1 MKEIVNELMEFYSLR
16 KIATLTGVSLS
27 TLTRINKGNHLTL
40 NKNKEKLYAFFRQHI
55 LQHME
60 DVSIKDLIENNNS
73 RLLIDTPDDLQYII
87 RLIVKQEKQ
96 CKLIKTKSCIL
107 EASNTHMVESA
118 KDGWIAIE
126 DIKPGVILKTIFGD
140 EGVTSI
146 EDTGIKKV
154 YDITV
159 NHNNHRYWAGGI
171 SNHNCGKTYLALQT
185 AARAQQAGKQI
196 VIFDSEFAIDHEFA
210 SNLGLDTS
218 KIIYFP
224 VKTIE
229 QCKNAVYKFLSNVH
243 ELGLIGQFFII
254 IDSLGAMISE
264 MDYKRM
270 EKGSESKDMGSYAG
284 SMKSL
289 IKACNS
295 LAGMTQTTI
304 ICTNH
309 IYDDPSSMFTQLVK
323 PMPGGKIVRY
333 LPTTIVQLSANNVK
347 AGDKDRK
354 ITEEAVGGSHGEVG
368 IEIRGLG
375 VKNRIC
381 KPLNQAY
388 MYLSFENG
396 LSKYYGLMDL
406 ALELG
411 ALINRAGRIYDA
423 ETDELYGYS
432 KDIQFDAEFWESF
445 IDKLQPYVEKAW
457 HYKTEA
463 ERQAAIKKDIEMEQ
477 QILNE
482 DE

>member
-1 MKEIVNELMEFYSLR
+1 MAKKKEKEIVDINSLTPEEKKKRIAQAMDTLREFSPM
-16 KIATLTGVSLS
+16 VSFLD
-27 TLTRINKGNHLTL
+27 N
-40 NKNKEKLYAFFRQHI
+40 A
-55 LQHME
+55 M
-60 DVSIKDLIENNNS
+60 
-73 RLLIDTPDDLQYII
+73 
-87 RLIVKQEKQ
+87 
-96 CKLIKTKSCIL
+96 
-107 EASNTHMVESA
+107 SNVDS
-118 KDGWIAIE
+118 
-126 DIKPGVILKTIFGD
+126 F
-140 EGVTSI
+140 
-146 EDTGIKKV
+146 EDTGCYILNALV
-154 YDITV
+154 SG
-159 NHNNHRYWAGGI
+159 HLRGGFPEARM
-171 SNHNCGKTYLALQT
+171 SLLAAESSTGKTYIALQT
-185 AARAQQAGKQI
+185 AARAQKAGKQI

-243 ELGLIGQFFII
+243 DLGLVGQFFIV

-270 EKGSESKDMGSYAG
+270 EKNSDSKDMGSYAG

-309 IYDDPSSMFTQLVK
+309 IYDDPGAMFTSLVK

-347 AGDKDRK
+347 GTDKNGKGGDDSRK
-354 ITEEAVGGSHGEVG
+354 IFEVAQGGSHGEVG
-368 IEIRGLG
+368 IEVRGLG

-381 KPLNQAY
+381 KPLNEAY
-388 MYLSFENG
+388 MYISFENG

-406 ALELG
+406 ACALG
-411 ALINRAGRIYDA
+411 ALKNVGGRIRDA
-423 ETDELYGYS
+423 ETDEFYGFS
-432 KDIQFDAEFWESF
+432 KDIQFNAEFWEGF

-477 QILNE
+477 EVMNE
-482 DE
+482 D

>member
-1 MKEIVNELMEFYSLR
+1 MAKKKEKEIVDINSLTPEEKKKRIAQAMDTLREFSPM
-16 KIATLTGVSLS
+16 VSFLDNAMS
-27 TLTRINKGNHLTL
+27 N
-40 NKNKEKLYAFFRQHI
+40 
-55 LQHME
+55 
-60 DVSIKDLIENNNS
+60 
-73 RLLIDTPDDLQYII
+73 
-87 RLIVKQEKQ
+87 VK
-96 CKLIKTKSCIL
+96 S
-107 EASNTHMVESA
+107 
-118 KDGWIAIE
+118 
-126 DIKPGVILKTIFGD
+126 F
-140 EGVTSI
+140 
-146 EDTGIKKV
+146 EDTGCYILNALV
-154 YDITV
+154 SG
-159 NHNNHRYWAGGI
+159 HLRGGFPEARM
-171 SNHNCGKTYLALQT
+171 SLLAAESSTGKTYLALQT
-185 AARAQQAGKQI
+185 AAKAQRAGKQI

-270 EKGSESKDMGSYAG
+270 EKGSDSKDMGSYAG

-411 ALINRAGRIYDA
+411 ALINRTGRIYDA

-463 ERQAAIKKDIEMEQ
+463 ERQAAVKKDIEIEQ

-482 DE
+482 DD

>member
-1 MKEIVNELMEFYSLR
+1 MAKKKEKEIVNVNNLSAEEKKKR
-16 KIATLTGVSLS
+16 IA
-27 TLTRINKGNHLTL
+27 
-40 NKNKEKLYAFFRQHI
+40 E
-55 LQHME
+55 
-60 DVSIKDLIENNNS
+60 
-73 RLLIDTPDDLQYII
+73 
-87 RLIVKQEKQ
+87 
-96 CKLIKTKSCIL
+96 
-107 EASNTHMVESA
+107 
-118 KDGWIAIE
+118 AIE
-126 DIKPGVILKTIFGD
+126 SLKEFSPLVSFLD
-140 EGVTSI
+140 EAMSNVTSF
-146 EDTGIKKV
+146 EDTGCYILNALV
-154 YDITV
+154 SG
-159 NHNNHRYWAGGI
+159 HLRGGFPEARM
-171 SNHNCGKTYLALQT
+171 SLLAAESSTGKTYIALQT
-185 AARAQQAGKQI
+185 AALAQKAGKQI

-229 QCKNAVYKFLSNVH
+229 QCKNAVYKFLSNVYD
-243 ELGLIGQFFII
+243 LGLMGQFFII

-270 EKGSESKDMGSYAG
+270 EKNSSSKDMGSYSQ

-289 IKACNS
+289 IKACNN
-295 LAGMTQTTI
+295 LAGQTQTTI

-309 IYDDPSSMFTQLVK
+309 IYDDPSAMFTQLVK

-354 ITEEAVGGSHGEVG
+354 IDEEAAAGSHGEVG
-368 IEIRGLG
+368 IEVRGLG

-381 KPLNQAY
+381 KPFNQGY
-388 MYLSFENG
+388 MFISFENG

-411 ALINRAGRIYDA
+411 ALKNVGGRIRDP
-423 ETDELYGYS
+423 ETDEFLGFS
-432 KDIQFDAEFWESF
+432 KDIQFDGEFWEGF
-445 IDKLQPYVEKAW
+445 IDKLQPYVERAW

-463 ERQAAIKKDIEMEQ
+463 ERREAIKKDVEMEQ
-477 QILNE
+477 EILNE
-482 DE
+482 D

>member
-1 MKEIVNELMEFYSLR
+1 MAKKKEKEIVD
-16 KIATLTGVSLS
+16 IASLS
-27 TLTRINKGNHLTL
+27 PEEKRKRI
-40 NKNKEKLYAFFRQHI
+40 AAAI
-55 LQHME
+55 
-60 DVSIKDLIENNNS
+60 DVLREYSPMVSFLDEAMSN
-73 RLLIDTPDDLQYII
+73 
-87 RLIVKQEKQ
+87 VK
-96 CKLIKTKSCIL
+96 S
-107 EASNTHMVESA
+107 
-118 KDGWIAIE
+118 
-126 DIKPGVILKTIFGD
+126 F
-140 EGVTSI
+140 
-146 EDTGIKKV
+146 EDTGCYILNALV
-154 YDITV
+154 SG
-159 NHNNHRYWAGGI
+159 HLRGGFPEARM
-171 SNHNCGKTYLALQT
+171 SLLAAESSTGKTYIALQT
-185 AARAQQAGKQI
+185 AAKAQQAGKQI

-243 ELGLIGQFFII
+243 DLGLVGQFFIV

-270 EKGSESKDMGSYAG
+270 ENNKDSKDMGSYAS

-309 IYDDPSSMFTQLVK
+309 IYDDPGSMHPTLVK

-347 AGDKDRK
+347 AKDDARK
-354 ITEEAVGGSHGEVG
+354 IDEEAVGGSHGEVG
-368 IEIRGLG
+368 IEVRGLG

-381 KPLNQAY
+381 KPLNEAY
-388 MYLSFENG
+388 MYISFENG
-396 LSKYYGLMDL
+396 LSRYYGLMDL
-406 ALELG
+406 ACALG
-411 ALINRAGRIYDA
+411 ALKNVGGRIRDA
-423 ETDELYGYS
+423 ETDEFYGFS
-432 KDIQFDAEFWESF
+432 KDIQFNAEFWEGF

-463 ERQAAIKKDIEMEQ
+463 ERRAAIKKDVEIEQEIM
-477 QILNE
+477 NE
-482 DE
+482 D

>member
-1 MKEIVNELMEFYSLR
+1 MAKKKEKEIVDVN
-16 KIATLTGVSLS
+16 SLS
-27 TLTRINKGNHLTL
+27 PEEKKKRIVQ
-40 NKNKEKLYAFFRQHI
+40 A
-55 LQHME
+55 M
-60 DVSIKDLIENNNS
+60 D
-73 RLLIDTPDDLQYII
+73 
-87 RLIVKQEKQ
+87 
-96 CKLIKTKSCIL
+96 
-107 EASNTHMVESA
+107 
-118 KDGWIAIE
+118 
-126 DIKPGVILKTIFGD
+126 ILKEFSPMVSFLD
-140 EGVTSI
+140 NAMSNVKSF
-146 EDTGIKKV
+146 EDTGCYILNALV
-154 YDITV
+154 SG
-159 NHNNHRYWAGGI
+159 HLRGGFPEARM
-171 SNHNCGKTYLALQT
+171 SLLAAESSTGKTYIALQT
-185 AARAQQAGKQI
+185 AAKAQQAGKQI

-243 ELGLIGQFFII
+243 DLGLVGQFFIV

-270 EKGSESKDMGSYAG
+270 ENNKDSKDMGSYAS
-284 SMKSL
+284 SMKAL

-309 IYDDPSSMFTQLVK
+309 IYDDPGSMHPTLVK
-323 PMPGGKIVRY
+323 AMPGGKIVRY

-347 AGDKDRK
+347 AKDDTRK
-354 ITEEAVGGSHGEVG
+354 IDEEAVGGSHGEVG
-368 IEIRGLG
+368 IEVRGLG

-381 KPLNQAY
+381 KPLNEAY
-388 MYLSFENG
+388 MYISFENG

-406 ALELG
+406 ACALG
-411 ALINRAGRIYDA
+411 ALKNVSGRIRDG
-423 ETDELYGYS
+423 ETDEFYGFS
-432 KDIQFDAEFWESF
+432 KDIQFDAKFWEGF
-445 IDKLQPYVEKAW
+445 IDKLQPYIEKAW

-463 ERQAAIKKDIEMEQ
+463 ERQAAIKKDIELEQ